1 MSNLPQPSVDTKRI
15 GTVLNGCIEVCID
28 GQQMYAVAAGDVR
41 DASLKEM
48 LQRHSDQRA
57 DFVIRLQQ
65 ALVKLG
71 FTPENE
77 GSLRGAARRHFTE
90 ARRALE
96 PKHDDYT
103 VLRSCVRDEE
113 AALRQYT
120 KAVQAI
126 HSSLP
131 VDVRVLLDEQ
141 LGCIQSALEAARRRL
156 DSH

>member
-113 AALRQYT
+113 
-120 KAVQAI
+120 
-126 HSSLP
+126 
-131 VDVRVLLDEQ
+131 
-141 LGCIQSALEAARRRL
+141 
-156 DSH
+156 